1 MCEVVARYEGSAVN
15 GIRPIEIGRLISVS
29 LDRNILETT
38 GAKTPLCPVGFEHAQ
53 WNESPDAE
61 KGVFNAR
68 RQCALQQ
75 GRGC

>member
-38 GAKTPLCPVGFEHAQ
+38 GATYRNVYETVYNVLYILHF
-53 WNESPDAE
+53 
-61 KGVFNAR
+61 
-68 RQCALQQ
+68 
-75 GRGC
+75 